1 VKSKIE
7 TDNRKAIKRGVA
19 AIAALASLTLITGCS
34 SIADPTGSPSQSPS
48 QTPIVYDTAPL
59 TGVTYVQGSNPAL
72 AGPSVACKVDNLDVA
87 RPQVN
92 LNQTDIVF
100 DEMVEGGL
108 TRFVA
113 VFHSHMP
120 TQAGPVRSIRPMDPD
135 IISPFGG
142 IVCYSGGQ
150 LKFVKLM
157 KATNVFNANET
168 EEVGKGTFTRVHDRE
183 APHNVIVNIGKL
195 QAAHPDL
202 APPSP
207 MFKFAG
213 DASGATTSLWGA
225 PVTSLK
231 VYFPSALAQWTPSA
245 DGTQWLRTQDGK
257 VDTDAATGEQIHAT
271 NVVVLQVAIDR
282 QYGYVPKTVM
292 VSSGKA
298 WVLTGGQYIEATWSK
313 ASQTAPIELIFDP
326 SSVKSQV
333 KAPIQP
339 VLLAP
344 GNTWVE
350 LMPKGPEGS
359 MKLLSAPKI
368 LVPPTPP
375 TTK

>member
-1 VKSKIE
+1 MKRNE
-7 TDNRKAIKRGVA
+7 PKAAPSQSSTNKMSAKRLVFLAAAVA
-19 AIAALASLTLITGCS
+19 SVAMITGC
-34 SIADPTGSPSQSPS
+34 ATGSPSGNPS
-48 QTPIVYDTAPL
+48 QSATDTPAVYETAPL
-59 TGVTYVQGSNPAL
+59 TGVQYVQGSNPAL

-87 RPQVN
+87 RPQMN

-120 TQAGPVRSIRPMDPD
+120 TEAGPVRSIRPMDPD
-135 IISPFGG
+135 IISPLGG

-150 LKFVKLM
+150 LKFVNM
-157 KATNVFNANET
+157 MRATNVFNANET
-168 EEVGKGTFTRVHDRE
+168 EESGKGTFTRVHDRE
-183 APHNVIVNIGKL
+183 APHNVIVNIFKL

-202 APPSP
+202 APPAP
-207 MFKFAG
+207 MFQFAK
-213 DASGATTSLWGA
+213 DAASATAATGTAIL
-225 PVTSLK
+225 SLK
-231 VYFPSALAQWTPSA
+231 VYFPSALAQWMPST
-245 DGTQWLRTQDGK
+245 DSTQWLRTQDGK
-257 VDTDAATGEQIHAT
+257 PDTDAATGQQLHAT

-298 WVLTGGQYIEATWSK
+298 WVLSGGNYIEANWSK
-313 ASQTAPIELIFDP
+313 ASQTAPIVLTDA
-326 SSVKSQV
+326 SG
-333 KAPIQP
+333 AP

-359 MKLLSAPKI
+359 MKLVPAPTE
-368 LVPPTPP
+368 PPTPP
-375 TTK
+375 TK